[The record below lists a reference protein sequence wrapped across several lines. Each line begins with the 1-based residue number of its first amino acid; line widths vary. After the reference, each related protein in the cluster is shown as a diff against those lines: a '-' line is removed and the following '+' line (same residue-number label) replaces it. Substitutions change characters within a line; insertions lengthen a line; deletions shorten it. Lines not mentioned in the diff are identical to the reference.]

1 MSVGSAFLISI
12 KRRRK
17 KSSTFTCMIR
27 SANVHL
33 FCNKPLHF
41 RIVEW
46 ITKPTQKLKYRAHCT
61 RDCGACVVSGCG
73 NMQRRKDH
81 MNGRT
86 LHSLTKQIPQIVNM
100 EIPWWKSVTFILSN
114 AFKFMSHLLSPSN
127 SLSTQMSIDYYR
139 AYFKNCF
146 YTNMHELILHIES
159 IFKIWRTQKSTK
171 CI

>member
-1 MSVGSAFLISI
+1 MHDHKIVNGCWSLTILNDGIIKMSVGSAFLISI
-12 KRRRK
+12 KKRRK
-17 KSSTFTCMIR
+17 KSSTFTCIIR

-114 AFKFMSHLLSPSN
+114 AFDLWATCSLRPTLSLYSNVDRLL
-127 SLSTQMSIDYYR
+127 Q
-139 AYFKNCF
+139 
-146 YTNMHELILHIES
+146 S
-159 IFKIWRTQKSTK
+159 IF
-171 CI
+171 